1 MADKSMIGEALASA
15 LRVRTLAAGDAGGE
29 HLGGE
34 L

>member
-1 MADKSMIGEALASA
+1 MIGEAFARG
-15 LRVRTLAAGDAGGE
+15 LRVRAHAAGDAGGE

>member
-1 MADKSMIGEALASA
+1 LVDKSMIDIPGSA
-15 LRVRTLAAGDAGGE
+15 PLRVRAHAAGDAEGE